1 MPKLALS
8 RRALLASLAASALA
22 PTVRA
27 APAPATMRVAPDREL
42 MVPVEG
48 GSIYV
53 RVNGSL
59 EGPRL
64 PLIYMHGGPGSGHS
78 GLLPLTALAG
88 ERAVILYDQLDSGR
102 SDAPQNPANW
112 RVSRFVDELEAIRS
126 ALGIARWHV
135 GGGSWGGTLAIE
147 YGARRPTALASLIVQ
162 SPLVSTRSWLADAAR
177 RRDEMPAQWQAT
189 LTACEG
195 AARPASVQC
204 DAADEAYLKTFVVR
218 TDPDPRVRAYRAAA
232 PRNAGPMLYETMWG
246 PTEFRAPG
254 LLHDYDGEALLA
266 RLDGKR
272 TLFLAGQY
280 DEARPA
286 TVAAFA
292 ARAHGATFREI
303 RGAAHSVFTDQP
315 DAVLALLRPWLG
327 RFDGVDKGR

>member
-1 MPKLALS
+1 MTALAFS
-8 RRALLASLAASALA
+8 RRSILAGIAASGLA
-22 PTVRA
+22 PAVRA
-27 APAPATMRVAPDREL
+27 APAPAAMRIAPDREL

-53 RVNGSL
+53 RVNGAL
-59 EGPRL
+59 EGLRL
-64 PLIYMHGGPGSGHS
+64 PLIYMHGGPGSGHA

-102 SDAPQNPANW
+102 SDAPRDPANW
-112 RVSRFVDELEAIRS
+112 RVPRFVDELEAIRS

-147 YGARRPTALASLIVQ
+147 YGARRPAALASLVVQ

-177 RRDEMPAQWQAT
+177 LRTELPAQWQAT
-189 LTACEG
+189 LSACES
-195 AARPASVQC
+195 AERPAKAQC
-204 DAADEAYLKTFVVR
+204 DAADEAYLRAYVVR
-218 TDPDPRVRAYRAAA
+218 THSDPRIRAYRAAA
-232 PRNAGPMLYETMWG
+232 PRDAGPTLYEAMWG

-254 LLHDYDGEALLA
+254 LLRDYDGEALLA

-272 TLFLAGQY
+272 TLFMAGEF

-292 ARAHGATFREI
+292 ARAHGAAFREI
-303 RGAAHSVFTDQP
+303 RGAAHSVLTDQP
-315 DAVLALLRPWLG
+315 DAVLALLRAWLA
-327 RFDGVDKGR
+327 RFDAAR